1 MLLLILM
8 LVKIAIA
15 MGCDGDACYIIPPPS
30 PPGIIWNTPRERNT
44 HKFFMSLFVAEDAKG
59 ARIHS
64 IIYVIHFH
72 NTFWLKALNGDPT
85 NSFQRDEVY
94 LKVL

>member
-8 LVKIAIA
+8 LVKIAVA
-15 MGCDGDACYIIPPPS
+15 MGCDGDACYIIPPRYYMEH
-30 PPGIIWNTPRERNT
+30 PRERNT

-72 NTFWLKALNGDPT
+72 YTFWLKALNGDPT
-85 NSFQRDEVY
+85 NFFQGDEVY

>member
-8 LVKIAIA
+8 LVKIAVA
-15 MGCDGDACYIIPPPS
+15 MGWDGDACYIIS

>member
-1 MLLLILM
+1 
-8 LVKIAIA
+8 
-15 MGCDGDACYIIPPPS
+15 
-30 PPGIIWNTPRERNT
+30 
-44 HKFFMSLFVAEDAKG
+44 MSLFVAEDAKG
-59 ARIHS
+59 ARIYS